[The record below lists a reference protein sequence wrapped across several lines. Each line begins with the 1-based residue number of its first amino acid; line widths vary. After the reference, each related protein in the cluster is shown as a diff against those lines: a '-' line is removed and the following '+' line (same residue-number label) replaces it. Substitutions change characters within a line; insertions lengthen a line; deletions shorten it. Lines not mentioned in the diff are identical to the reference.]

1 MKAASG
7 RTSGGRAGRMI
18 GLGLAVA
25 LVGAGAV
32 ACSGGPA
39 AEPAAAGAAAPAGS
53 GKSAAGKAPEVFG
66 ATGYRGLAPGTA
78 KEAAL
83 AGGALAAAPVSTL
96 DGCVD
101 FSYTGGPAPDP
112 VRMAAETAAEA
123 RFKDLDAKADAAAAK
138 ADSGK
143 VGPGASARDSAD
155 DAARQ
160 AEAAR
165 AMADA
170 AQAVVGVATA
180 REERDKAFA
189 AAGGASFGKGG
200 LHELVAPAGA
210 RTVEGIGAG
219 STVDELRTAYGAR
232 GLELAGSGR
241 YRMPAG
247 GPQGWVY
254 EFTVAAEKVGA
265 VVLVDRGT
273 KCA

>member
-1 MKAASG
+1 MKAARG
-7 RTSGGRAGRMI
+7 RMSGGGAGRMI

-32 ACSGGPA
+32 GCSSGA
-39 AEPAAAGAAAPAGS
+39 AAGPAAAGSAGQS
-53 GKSAAGKAPEVFG
+53 KAGKAPEVFG
-66 ATGYRGLAPGTA
+66 AAGYRGLAPGTA
-78 KEAAL
+78 KEVAL
-83 AGGALAAAPVSTL
+83 AGGELAAAPVSAL

-101 FSYTGGPAPDP
+101 FSYRGGPAPDP

-123 RFKDLDAKADAAAAK
+123 KLKELDAKADAAAAK
-138 ADSGK
+138 ADSGRA
-143 VGPGASARDSAD
+143 GPGASARDSAD

-165 AMADA
+165 AMAEA
-170 AQAVVGVATA
+170 TRAVVDVAAA
-180 REERDKAFA
+180 REARDKAFA

-200 LHELVAPAGA
+200 LHELVAPADA
-210 RTVEGIGAG
+210 RTAEGIRAG
-219 STVDELRTAYGAR
+219 STVEELKQAYAAR
-232 GLELAGSGR
+232 GLELTGGGR

-273 KCA
+273 KCV